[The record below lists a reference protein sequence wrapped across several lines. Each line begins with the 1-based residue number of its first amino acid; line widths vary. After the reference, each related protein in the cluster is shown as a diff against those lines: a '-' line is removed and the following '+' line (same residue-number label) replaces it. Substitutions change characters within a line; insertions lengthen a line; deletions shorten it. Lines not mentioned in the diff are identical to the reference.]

1 MVKAYEA
8 TQQLTLVVVVVVV
21 VDRFKKIN
29 NTDASWA
36 KVPRKTTHCA
46 ACVAYMSHSI
56 AMLSPRR

>member
-8 TQQLTLVVVVVVV
+8 TQQLTLVVVVDV

-46 ACVAYMSHSI
+46 ACVAYMSYSI